1 MIQMHENSRFAELL
15 LGNALPKNHLR
26 KSRARLDAMF
36 QRRFIEKNAHLKE
49 HRAENDVMMRALRN
63 LAGKDPAAAAAV
75 AKARKRSAALAR
87 YPLRAPK
94 RSKLSSRAHVGSFD
108 MTFTPPYLWPW
119 KWSATTGQDAAS
131 DVSVDSN
138 AGTMSFDSWTGDN
151 GKTASGAVAVG
162 TYYQPDPL
170 LLCGESGVMDISSN
184 PAIQYMW
191 DTWNVFDSCHAGAFI
206 GIYVGEYTL
215 GGAFVQAV
223 VDQQIS
229 LWDSGGGSGQGTN
242 SGYPLFASTPVDT
255 NHFYEI
261 WVWCGG
267 DAEADGWSVFW
278 GSAALSSATVTVP
291 SISIHVY

>member
-1 MIQMHENSRFAELL
+1 MHENSRFNDLL

-36 QRRFIEKNAHLKE
+36 QRRFAEKTVRQKE
-49 HRAENDVMMRALRN
+49 HRAQNEVMMRVLRN
-63 LAGKDPAAAAAV
+63 LAEKDPSAAAAV
-75 AKARKRSAALAR
+75 TKAQKRSAALAKS
-87 YPLRAPK
+87 PLRAPK
-94 RSKLSSRAHVGSFD
+94 RSKVSSRAHVGSFD

-119 KWSATTGQDAAS
+119 QWSATTGSDATS
-131 DVSVDSN
+131 NVSVDPN
-138 AGTMSFDSWTGDN
+138 AGMMSFDSWTGEN

-162 TYYQPDPL
+162 VYYQPDPL
-170 LLCGESGVMDISSN
+170 LICGENGIMDISSN
-184 PAIQYMW
+184 PAFQYLW
-191 DTWNVFDSCHAGAFI
+191 DSENVFDSSHTGAFI

-229 LWDSGGGSGQGTN
+229 LWDSGGGSDQGMN

-261 WVWCGG
+261 WVWSGG

-278 GSAALSSATVTVP
+278 GSAALSSASVTVP